1 MYAIMWGTIVL
12 IILYTPIIYRI
23 HRRLAALEQKV
34 NELAMSIHQGK
45 WFPFP
50 DVMASR
56 FQEFFATSQQG
67 GFCDPGK

>member
-1 MYAIMWGTIVL
+1 MYATMWGTIVL

-45 WFPFP
+45 VVSFPGR
-50 DVMASR
+50 D
-56 FQEFFATSQQG
+56 
-67 GFCDPGK
+67 GK